1 MSRPIDL
8 ARHLLALADRDIR
21 AFRKLVDDAE
31 IDEATVGFLVRLAT
45 SFARNSERLQ

>member
-21 AFRKLVDDAE
+21 AFLKLVDDPG
-31 IDEATVGFLVRLAT
+31 IDEATVGFLSA
-45 SFARNSERLQ
+45 AG